1 MKATIITDSGKF
13 NKLLDSIKSAG
24 AKLEV
29 DVHTAGVSALYHAGE
44 HGDIGFMV
52 RLIDVLPGFARRN
65 ALIAWAIA
73 FGKFQPS
80 EDGKSVAFNKHGTT
94 DLDKAEKQPFWEFK
108 PEPAFQPFDLQA
120 ELAKLL
126 KRAEKSLKDERNSI
140 DSDDLIAVRELAAK
154 AKPVVVK
161 EQAAEGKAA
170 NDVAPEQSDDALAGV
185 A

>member
-1 MKATIITDSGKF
+1 MKVTLITEAAKLTAALDTIKTS
-13 NKLLDSIKSAG
+13 G
-24 AKLEV
+24 AKLEQL
-29 DVHTAGVSALYHAGE
+29 VHTAAVSSMHHADQ
-44 HGDIGFMV
+44 HGDIGFMT

-73 FGKFQPS
+73 FGKFKPS
-80 EDGKSVAFNKHGTT
+80 EDGKSVEYDKFGKT
-94 DLDKAEKQPFWEFK
+94 DLSAAEKTPFWEFK

-154 AKPVVVK
+154 AKPMAVK
-161 EQAAEGKAA
+161 DQPA
-170 NDVAPEQSDDALAGV
+170 NDAAPEQSDDALAGV

>member
-1 MKATIITDSGKF
+1 MNVKIITDSDKLH
-13 NKLLDSIKSAG
+13 KLLDSIKTTG
-24 AKLEV
+24 AKLEL
-29 DVHTAGVSALYHAGE
+29 DVHTAGVSAMHHCDQ
-44 HGDIGFMV
+44 HGDTGFMA

-73 FGKFQPS
+73 FGKFKPT
-80 EDGKSVAFNKHGTT
+80 EDGKSVEFDKHSKT
-94 DLDKAEKQPFWEFK
+94 DLSAAEKTPFWEFK

-140 DSDDLIAVRELAAK
+140 DSDDLLAVRELAAK

-161 EQAAEGKAA
+161 EQAA
-170 NDVAPEQSDDALAGV
+170 NDVAPASSEDPLEGV